1 MKITA
6 SRRAVAAAHFSV
18 RLPKSSKQWSADM
31 TNRSL
36 LDYLGEP
43 ADPAFPSNEDT
54 FPVDQLRA
62 RLAELEERLASASRA
77 IEPVTAP
84 EPPLASQIQSILKR
98 RDGLSPERA
107 EAPRQVAP
115 AVERHHE
122 RLAVQAPPLA
132 PEAFASGGD
141 FGRFVDAVQ
150 SIGEAAKHYLQQ
162 SREPAILPRQAAP
175 QPRIETS
182 EVVALSDG
190 LKQVLGALQDMTG
203 EFRTAAEEMRR
214 NQHDTRRVPE
224 ERHASTRRVSR
235 DDAELFRLQDD
246 LDELR
251 ERLGALTHRRGRNPY

>member
-1 MKITA
+1 
-6 SRRAVAAAHFSV
+6 
-18 RLPKSSKQWSADM
+18 M

-43 ADPAFPSNEDT
+43 ADPAYPSNEDT

-62 RLAELEERLASASRA
+62 RLAELEERLAMAAQSSTPAVPS
-77 IEPVTAP
+77 
-84 EPPLASQIQSILKR
+84 EPPLASQIESILKR
-98 RDGLSPERA
+98 RDGL
-107 EAPRQVAP
+107 APRQAVADQPP
-115 AVERHHE
+115 AHDVVRSAEQRRE

-141 FGRFVDAVQ
+141 FGRFVEAVQ

-162 SREPAILPRQAAP
+162 SREPAVHPRQQAP

-182 EVVALSDG
+182 EGAVLSDG

-203 EFRTAAEEMRR
+203 EFRAAAEEMRR
-214 NQHDTRRVPE
+214 NQHETRRVPE